1 MSGAVALMLVAG
13 AARGG
18 STFYFVLP
26 PLLLYAGDLFV
37 RLTHRDQHSRV
48 VGVKV
53 SSAAAAAPGCGRR
66 RPEIVLGDEGEQG
79 RLRRAGPAGAAVR
92 MPRAGA
98 AATGRFKPQSSSTDF
113 VQRGARRPTGP

>member
-1 MSGAVALMLVAG
+1 MLVAG

-53 SSAAAAAPGCGRR
+53 CVGR
-66 RPEIVLGDEGEQG
+66 G
-79 RLRRAGPAGAAVR
+79 
-92 MPRAGA
+92 
-98 AATGRFKPQSSSTDF
+98 
-113 VQRGARRPTGP
+113 RGARLRALIAGAVAPKSCSATVSSAG